1 MEKRSPWPCFSCAF
15 YEQSNFIFPPTSM
28 MLPGILKKHRLLL
41 FRVLDNHP
49 LPQKTQRDT
58 KKEGTRN
65 CFTFLSRFSESSPQ
79 INCKTWSKDREN
91 RPEIHFDTDWDSFPG
106 TSSVRHQDTEWLG
119 TASQLACGSSWCQKW
134 WWWFGLLRPGTTIEI
149 IPAASWKNPLIIR
162 TVLYSQ
168 ALRNH
173 LPALARPL

>member
-1 MEKRSPWPCFSCAF
+1 MEKRSPWPCFSCPF
-15 YEQSNFIFPPTSM
+15 YEQSNFIFSPTSM

-79 INCKTWSKDREN
+79 INCKTWSKAKTARTFLKSISTLT
-91 RPEIHFDTDWDSFPG
+91 EIHSRAHLLSDTKIPNGWASLLSWLADPRGVKSGGDG
-106 TSSVRHQDTEWLG
+106 LVYCVREQQSKL
-119 TASQLACGSSWCQKW
+119 S
-134 WWWFGLLRPGTTIEI
+134 LLPREKT
-149 IPAASWKNPLIIR
+149 
-162 TVLYSQ
+162 
-168 ALRNH
+168 H
-173 LPALARPL
+173 